1 MYKNCNGFTLIE
13 MLVSLG
19 IWLLVATILLPSFIQ
34 ISLERKN
41 EELKSTAQQILNE
54 ELRMYDFTTLHDKTI
69 RRNDIL
75 YTIRWESAENGIM
88 KACIHWQD
96 YTERVVERCGYAKK

>member
-1 MYKNCNGFTLIE
+1 MCKNCNGFTLIE

-41 EELKSTAQQILNE
+41 EELKSIAQQILNE
-54 ELRMYDFTTLHDKTI
+54 ELRMYDLTTLHDKTI
-69 RRNDIL
+69 RRNDVL
-75 YTIRWESAENGIM
+75 YTIRWEFTENGTM
-88 KACIHWQD
+88 KACIRWQD
-96 YTERVVERCGYAKK
+96 YTKRAVERCGYTKK

>member
-1 MYKNCNGFTLIE
+1 MCKNCNGFTLIE

-54 ELRMYDFTTLHDKTI
+54 ELCMTTLHDKTI
-69 RRNDIL
+69 RRNDVL
-75 YTIRWESAENGIM
+75 YTIRWEFAENGIM

-96 YTERVVERCGYAKK
+96 YTERIVERCGYAKK

>member
-1 MYKNCNGFTLIE
+1 MCKNCNGFTLIE

-54 ELRMYDFTTLHDKTI
+54 ELRMTTLHDKTI
-69 RRNDIL
+69 RRNDVL
-75 YTIRWESAENGIM
+75 YTIRWEFAENGIM

-96 YTERVVERCGYAKK
+96 YTERIVERCGYAKK